1 LRVALFVHCFFPSH
15 FYGTETYTL
24 DVARNLNAFGHTP
37 LVVSAVF
44 PGEPAQS
51 ALIHRYEFRGIPVFS
66 IDKNQIPHTRVRE
79 TYYQPNM
86 IPVLRELIRELKPD
100 IAHVT
105 HLINHTGA
113 LIEALVAESVPTV
126 ATFTD
131 FFGFCYNN
139 RLEAPDGRLCSGP
152 NASATNCLACHLKA
166 RSVATANHDALTHRF
181 LQTPV
186 GASVAARGMSLLSA
200 FGGSRSGRITGLVQD
215 IRERPH
221 VLGSLY
227 RHYRAVITPT
237 RFLRVTYE
245 RNGFAGKMRDIS
257 FGTDLPRHAK
267 PPRQPNKPLTLG
279 FIGQLAPHK
288 GPDLLIEAAEH
299 AMGRTG
305 YEVKLYGSPDQ
316 DPAYVAQLKARA
328 ADLPVHF
335 PGTFATERMRE
346 VLDDLDALVIPSRW
360 CENSPLVLLNALA
373 SHTPVII
380 SDVEGMTEF
389 VQDGVNGYSFP
400 RGNAA
405 GLTRVLRQVTSGR
418 ADLEALSQRSH
429 YDMTTRLMTEKT
441 IALYE
446 EALDQQLLDA

>member
-1 LRVALFVHCFFPSH
+1 LRVALLVHCFFPSH

-24 DVARNLNAFGHTP
+24 DVARNLKALGHTP

-44 PGEPAQS
+44 AGEPAQS
-51 ALIHRYEFRGIPVFS
+51 ELIHRYEFQGIPVFS

-86 IPVLRELIRELKPD
+86 APVFHDLIRELKPD
-100 IAHVT
+100 ITHVT

-113 LIEALVAESVPTV
+113 LIEALASESIPVV

-139 RLEAPDGRLCSGP
+139 RLEAPDGRLCRGP
-152 NASATNCLACHLKA
+152 NAAATNCLACHLKA
-166 RSVATANHDALTHRF
+166 GSLANPTHDRWLHRC
-181 LQTPV
+181 LQSGL
-186 GASVAARGMSLLSA
+186 GASVAARGMAMLSA
-200 FGGSRSGRITGLVQD
+200 FSPFRSGRVGELVQD

-237 RFLRVTYE
+237 RFLRQAYE
-245 RNGFAGKMRDIS
+245 RNGFAGRMRDIS
-257 FGTDLPRHAK
+257 FGTDLPRDPK
-267 PPRQPNKPLTLG
+267 PPRAPGKPLTLG

-288 GPDLLIEAAEH
+288 GPDLLIDAAEH
-299 AMGRTG
+299 AMGCNG
-305 YEVKLYGSPDQ
+305 YEVRLYGSLEQ
-316 DPAYVAQLKARA
+316 DPAFVAHLKSRA
-328 ADLPVHF
+328 ANLPIRF
-335 PGTFATERMRE
+335 LGTFAIERMRA
-346 VLDDLDALVIPSRW
+346 VLDDVDALVIPSRW

-389 VQDGVNGYSFP
+389 VQDGLNGFSFP
-400 RGNAA
+400 RGSAA
-405 GLTRVLRQVTSGR
+405 GLSRVLRQVARRRG
-418 ADLEALSQRSH
+418 DLEALSQRSH
-429 YDMTTRLMTEKT
+429 YDMTTRVMTEKT
-441 IALYE
+441 VAVYE
-446 EALDQQLLDA
+446 AALDHRLG